1 MAVIKIYPG
10 LKAKRLNALINS
22 DDDIKNIIVELY
34 ASGTVN
40 MRDSDYSLKDVLI
53 NGKKHGVHFYCT
65 SQQECKVDFSKY
77 QTSLEVWRGGAVPMD
92 ILTTESV
99 VSLYFAASI
108 IADDD
113 SEVNQLI
120 EECIEAL

>member
-1 MAVIKIYPG
+1 MNGYTPVMSSSPTTIPLRDMYRTHTVQNGVITELTPWVQSF
-10 LKAKRLNALINS
+10 LQTLNIFGINTFDSQVIIS
-22 DDDIKNIIVELY
+22 D
-34 ASGTVN
+34 
-40 MRDSDYSLKDVLI
+40 
-53 NGKKHGVHFYCT
+53 
-65 SQQECKVDFSKY
+65 ECKVDFSKY

-120 EECIEAL
+120 EECVEAL

>member
-1 MAVIKIYPG
+1 
-10 LKAKRLNALINS
+10 
-22 DDDIKNIIVELY
+22 
-34 ASGTVN
+34 
-40 MRDSDYSLKDVLI
+40 
-53 NGKKHGVHFYCT
+53 
-65 SQQECKVDFSKY
+65 
-77 QTSLEVWRGGAVPMD
+77 MD

-120 EECIEAL
+120 EECVEAL